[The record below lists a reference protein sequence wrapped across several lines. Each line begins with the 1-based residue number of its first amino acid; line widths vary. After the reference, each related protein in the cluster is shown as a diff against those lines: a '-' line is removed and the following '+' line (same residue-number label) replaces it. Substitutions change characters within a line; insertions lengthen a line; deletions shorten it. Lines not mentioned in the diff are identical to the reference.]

1 MGRTRVP
8 HIANVEPYIQAGIN
22 PNTGLPVKFTDN
34 LDCALKDNIKK
45 VIRVV
50 DEQNAVNKGTWYNLP
65 VNLSS
70 QDLER
75 LLYYKYSLI
84 FFYYKELDEFFFMP
98 YALDGGLDF
107 YNRYKTVHPIP
118 LNDDKSPETLKK
130 KALLSTKKLNV
141 VYAPVMEMD
150 EEDFYN
156 SCVIL
161 QDYTPQFSNTGISRQ
176 QLNDPIIDL
185 ESVCLPYLR
194 TNMMTSSGVK
204 GVKVPDVDTA
214 DDVIEGSKSVDACA
228 QSGTP
233 WVPIVGG
240 IDFQELVNQST
251 FKTSDYLIAMQSID
265 NLRLS
270 THGLQ
275 NGGLFE
281 KRTTILQSEND
292 MNSSMSNIVLDD
304 CVKRRQT
311 FCTICNSIWGTSM
324 WYEPNEKAEM
334 QDRNRDGMLGNDN
347 TGEQSG
353 VTTNNTE
360 ESNNGSEM
368 E

>member
-1 MGRTRVP
+1 MGRTKVP
-8 HIANVEPYIQAGIN
+8 YIANVDPYIKAGIDL
-22 PNTGLPVKFTDN
+22 NTGLPNKFTSK

-45 VIRVV
+45 IIRVV
-50 DEQNAVNKGTWYNLP
+50 DEQDAVNKGTWYNLP
-65 VNLSS
+65 VNMSS

-84 FFYYKELDEFFFMP
+84 FFYYKELDEFYFMP

-118 LNDDKSPETLKK
+118 LNDDKTK

-141 VYAPVMEMD
+141 VYAPVMDMD

-161 QDYTPQFSNTGISRQ
+161 QDYTPQLSENCISRQ
-176 QLNDPIIDL
+176 QLNEPLIDL
-185 ESVCLPYLR
+185 ESTCLPYLK
-194 TNMMTSSGVK
+194 TNLSTSSGVR
-204 GVKVPDVDTA
+204 GVRVSDADTA
-214 DDVIEGSKSVDACA
+214 SDVIEGGKSIDACA
-228 QSGTP
+228 VAGVP
-233 WVPIVGG
+233 FVPIVGG
-240 IDFQELVNQST
+240 IDFQELTNGSVS
-251 FKTSDYLIAMQSID
+251 KTNDYLLAMQSID

-281 KRTTILQSEND
+281 KQGTILQSESD
-292 MNSSMSNIVLDD
+292 MNSAMSNLVLDD
-304 CVKRRQT
+304 CVKRRQN
-311 FCTICNSIWGTSM
+311 FCNICNSIWGTSM

-334 QDRNRDGMLGNDN
+334 QDRNLDGRLGEEN

-353 VTTNNTE
+353 VSQKEDDNA
-360 ESNNGSEM
+360 EM

>member
-1 MGRTRVP
+1 MGRTKVP
-8 HIANVEPYIQAGIN
+8 YIANVDPYIKAGIDL
-22 PNTGLPVKFTDN
+22 NTGLPNKFTST

-45 VIRVV
+45 IIRVV
-50 DEQNAVNKGTWYNLP
+50 DEQDAVNKGTWYNLP
-65 VNLSS
+65 VNMSS

-84 FFYYKELDEFFFMP
+84 FFYYKELDEFYFMP

-118 LNDDKSPETLKK
+118 LNDDKTK

-141 VYAPVMEMD
+141 VYAPVMDMD

-161 QDYTPQFSNTGISRQ
+161 QDYTPQFSENGISRQ
-176 QLNDPIIDL
+176 QLNEPLIDL
-185 ESVCLPYLR
+185 ESTCLPYLK
-194 TNMMTSSGVK
+194 TNLSTSSGVR
-204 GVKVPDVDTA
+204 GVRVSDADTA
-214 DDVIEGSKSVDACA
+214 NDVIEGGKSIDACA
-228 QSGTP
+228 VAGVP
-233 WVPIVGG
+233 FVPIVGG
-240 IDFQELVNQST
+240 IDFQELTNGAVS
-251 FKTSDYLIAMQSID
+251 KTNDYLLAMQSID

-281 KRTTILQSEND
+281 KQGTILQSESD
-292 MNSSMSNIVLDD
+292 MNSAMSNLVLDD
-304 CVKRRQT
+304 CVKRRQN
-311 FCTICNSIWGTSM
+311 FCNICNSIWGTSM

-334 QDRNRDGMLGNDN
+334 QDRNLDGRLGEENN
-347 TGEQSG
+347 VEQSG
-353 VTTNNTE
+353 VSHKEDDNA
-360 ESNNGSEM
+360 EM

>member
-1 MGRTRVP
+1 MGRTKVP
-8 HIANVEPYIQAGIN
+8 YIANVDPYIKAGIDL
-22 PNTGLPVKFTDN
+22 NTGLPNKFTST

-45 VIRVV
+45 IIRVV
-50 DEQNAVNKGTWYNLP
+50 DEQDAVNKGTWYNLP
-65 VNLSS
+65 VNMSS

-84 FFYYKELDEFFFMP
+84 FFYYKELDEFYFMP

-118 LNDDKSPETLKK
+118 LNDDKTK

-141 VYAPVMEMD
+141 VYAPVIDMD

-161 QDYTPQFSNTGISRQ
+161 QDYTPQFSENGISRQ
-176 QLNDPIIDL
+176 QLNEPLIDL
-185 ESVCLPYLR
+185 ESTCLPYLK
-194 TNMMTSSGVK
+194 TNLSTSSGVR
-204 GVKVPDVDTA
+204 GVRVSDADTA
-214 DDVIEGSKSVDACA
+214 SDVIEGGKSIDACA
-228 QSGTP
+228 VAGVP
-233 WVPIVGG
+233 FVPIVGG
-240 IDFQELVNQST
+240 IDFQELPNGAVS
-251 FKTSDYLIAMQSID
+251 KTNDYLLAMQSID

-281 KRTTILQSEND
+281 KQGTILQSESD
-292 MNSSMSNIVLDD
+292 MNSAMSNLVLDD
-304 CVKRRQT
+304 CVKRRQN
-311 FCTICNSIWGTSM
+311 FCNICNSIWGTSM

-334 QDRNRDGMLGNDN
+334 QDRNLDGRLGEENN
-347 TGEQSG
+347 GEQSG
-353 VTTNNTE
+353 VSQKEDDNA
-360 ESNNGSEM
+360 EM

>member
-1 MGRTRVP
+1 MGRTKVP
-8 HIANVEPYIQAGIN
+8 YIANVEPYIQAGVDL
-22 PNTGLPVKFTDN
+22 NTGLPKKFTQT

-45 VIRVV
+45 IIRVV
-50 DEQNAVNKGTWYNLP
+50 DEQDAVNKGTWYNLP
-65 VNLSS
+65 VNMSS

-84 FFYYKELDEFFFMP
+84 FFYYKELDEFYFMP

-118 LNDDKSPETLKK
+118 LNDDKTK

-141 VYAPVMEMD
+141 VYAPVMDMD

-161 QDYTPQFSNTGISRQ
+161 QDYTPQFSENGISRQ
-176 QLNDPIIDL
+176 QLNEPLIDL
-185 ESVCLPYLR
+185 ESTCLPYLK
-194 TNMMTSSGVK
+194 TNLSTSSGVR
-204 GVKVPDVDTA
+204 GVRVNDADTA
-214 DDVIEGSKSVDACA
+214 NDVIEGGKSIDACA
-228 QSGTP
+228 VAGVP
-233 WVPIVGG
+233 FVPIVGG
-240 IDFQELVNQST
+240 IDFQELTNGVVS
-251 FKTSDYLIAMQSID
+251 KTNDYLLAMQSID

-281 KRTTILQSEND
+281 KQGTILQSESD
-292 MNSSMSNIVLDD
+292 MNSAMSNLVLDD
-304 CVKRRQT
+304 CVKRRQN
-311 FCTICNSIWGTSM
+311 FCNICNSIWGTSM
-324 WYEPNEKAEM
+324 WYEPNEKADM
-334 QDRNRDGMLGNDN
+334 QDRNLDGRLGEEN
-347 TGEQSG
+347 TVDKSG
-353 VTTNNTE
+353 VTQKE
-360 ESNNGSEM
+360 DDNGASM